1 MRIDKYTF
9 PYLFQ
14 QYVVSLNYR
23 SGGKALL
30 RKVTRTMLELNEVPN
45 EEYAPRYALLNGIE
59 GKTVEEELALWF
71 DYNLR
76 INDLLYK
83 KLSVEVVS
91 SQFAQAARDNAQS
104 LLNSA
109 SESGYYD
116 LFGTCAGRLILS
128 TKFAVEYA
136 IQEDGCFFASYDL
149 IQPSKGDKQLHLFGK
164 QTIELKCSLDKRSE
178 HEQAIFTA
186 LAVLLLKK
194 FGKVETVL
202 IGGNV
207 RREIDST
214 GEVVTNKAPF
224 PITYLDCSWLKTIVR
239 TEGFLVRGH
248 FRLQPYGEGRL
259 ERKLIY
265 IEPFQKHGYTR
276 TAKKLIAERGTYS
289 LA

>member
-1 MRIDKYTF
+1 M
-9 PYLFQ
+9 
-14 QYVVSLNYR
+14 VSLNYR
-23 SGGKALL
+23 SGGKALM
-30 RKVTRTMLELNEVPN
+30 RKVTRTMLERNEVPN
-45 EEYAPRYALLNGIE
+45 EEYASRYALLNGIE
-59 GKTVEEELALWF
+59 EKTIEEELALWF
-71 DYNLR
+71 DYNFR

-83 KLSVEVVS
+83 NLSVEVVS
-91 SQFAQAARDNAQS
+91 SPFVESARDNAQS

-109 SESGYYD
+109 VGSSYYE

-128 TKFAVEYA
+128 TTFAVEYA

-149 IQPSKGDKQLHLFGK
+149 TQLGKNDKQLHLFGN

-178 HEQAIFTA
+178 QEQAIFTA

-202 IGGNV
+202 VGGNV

-214 GEVVTNKAPF
+214 KEVVTNKAPF

-248 FRLQPYGEGRL
+248 FRLQPCGEKRL

-276 TAKKLIAERGTYS
+276 TAKRLIAERGTYS
-289 LA
+289 MA